1 MAFQEMD
8 VFRYKQND
16 ITDFWVPKTMSKL
29 YSIEHFFAKVGV
41 SVSKSEKC
49 TLRNMWRTD
58 LEVAE
63 LTEQTIDPL
72 IS

>member
-1 MAFQEMD
+1 MD

-16 ITDFWVPKTMSKL
+16 ITDFWFPITMSNL
-29 YSIEHFFAKVGV
+29 YSIEQFFANVRV

-49 TLRNMWRTD
+49 TLRNMWRID

-63 LTEQTIDPL
+63 LTK
-72 IS
+72 